1 MTASLAHPGR
11 RRARSEVQRA
21 NSEDDK
27 GRAAVKSGGGW
38 SEFSDIQRAGLD
50 ARQVDQDRT
59 LAAMHELETSLAAA
73 APGREQDWRARV
85 VEALAVLVEATAAEA
100 DNADRPDSLLS
111 DVARTQPWLRNRVR
125 GLRLQ
130 YRQLRD
136 GLAGLAAELTG
147 PEDAAMDYADVR
159 QRLGW
164 LLTGL
169 RHQRARES
177 DLIYEA
183 YYEAFGADLAAEAD
197 RSPGAG
203 D

>member
-1 MTASLAHPGR
+1 MRMVRTTKA
-11 RRARSEVQRA
+11 
-21 NSEDDK
+21 
-27 GRAAVKSGGGW
+27 RAAVKSGDGRA
-38 SEFSDIQRAGLD
+38 EFSDIQRAGLD

-73 APGREQDWRARV
+73 APKREQDWRAGV
-85 VEALAVLVEATAAEA
+85 MGALAVLVEATAGEA

-111 DVARTQPWLRNRVR
+111 DVARTQPWLRNRVL
-125 GLRLQ
+125 GQRLQ
-130 YRQLRD
+130 YRQLRN

-147 PEDAAMDYADVR
+147 PEDAAVDYADVR

-197 RSPGAG
+197 RSPGGG